1 MQLEVGDTASS
12 FEHRSYQEELIRC
25 QRYCYRLGGL
35 GKQYQAVG
43 TGFIGHNGSTDTGK
57 VVVKLPTSMRTNPSV
72 SVIGNTQ
79 GFWVHTGGAETGTSD
94 MTAELTGPWDAASSY
109 DSVWLDF
116 GRTGGGS
123 PNRGVACV
131 VYSQSSN
138 AAEVLFQAE
147 L

>member
-1 MQLEVGDTASS
+1 
-12 FEHRSYQEELIRC
+12 
-25 QRYCYRLGGL
+25 
-35 GKQYQAVG
+35 
-43 TGFIGHNGSTDTGK
+43 
-57 VVVKLPTSMRTNPSV
+57 MRTNPSV

-79 GFWVHTGGAETGTSD
+79 GFWVHTGGGETGTSD
-94 MTAELTGPWDAASSY
+94 MNAELTGPWDAASNY

-138 AAEVLFQAE
+138 VTEVLFQAE